1 MIADVA
7 LKNKKTN
14 FQMIE
19 LIIKVN
25 NLPSFDK
32 FSAADPL
39 IAYYVEEADGW
50 HYKGKTEPRSNSP
63 NVVFTK
69 TFTIPFYPD

>member
-1 MIADVA
+1 
-7 LKNKKTN
+7 
-14 FQMIE
+14 MIE

-39 IAYYVEEADGW
+39 IAFYVEENGVFVYWGW
-50 HYKGKTEPRSNSP
+50 TEPRNNSP

-69 TFTIPFYPD
+69 TFTMPLYPDQV

>member
-1 MIADVA
+1 
-7 LKNKKTN
+7 
-14 FQMIE
+14 MIE

-39 IAYYVEEADGW
+39 IAFYVEENGAW
-50 HYKGKTEPRSNSP
+50 IFRGKTEPRN
-63 NVVFTK
+63 N
-69 TFTIPFYPD
+69 